1 MHIDAGAGNVDAIKS
16 LNEKLQSAFIRG
28 ARSIFGLLG
37 TKALNELPGISH
49 WAFAT
54 GDCYRTRSKRTP
66 RRLADAIV
74 NFPRVLRL
82 LDIHLRTFAGQAAA
96 SWK

>member
-1 MHIDAGAGNVDAIKS
+1 MSCQAFRTGH
-16 LNEKLQSAFIRG
+16 LQPATVTE
-28 ARSIFGLLG
+28 L
-37 TKALNELPGISH
+37 ALSEH
-49 WAFAT
+49 
-54 GDCYRTRSKRTP
+54 P